1 MRMDVGHMYSILHIS
16 MERRNHLRDGLH
28 ENFLFDISNVSMTD
42 IIEEEID
49 FPSFCERSDVN

>member
-1 MRMDVGHMYSILHIS
+1 MYSILHIS